1 MSDPTLSDPT
11 LEERIAA
18 IEAVEQIRTLK
29 HRYLR
34 ACDAKR
40 PDEFRDCFV
49 AAGASI
55 DYGPRIGR
63 FEDADAIAAVFAAI
77 ALKRVDG
84 RHVILD
90 MHHAGHPVIELTG
103 PGTARGAWS
112 LRMRQVDLERE
123 VERVSAIEYD
133 DRYQVEDGQWRIR
146 ASAVVV
152 LWSLSQP
159 LAEGFTIEES
169 FS

>member
-1 MSDPTLSDPT
+1 MDAPTLDERVAA
-11 LEERIAA
+11 LEA
-18 IEAVEQIRTLK
+18 IEQIRTLK

-40 PDEFRDCFV
+40 PDEFRECFV
-49 AAGASI
+49 AEGASI

-63 FEDADAIAAVFAAI
+63 FDDADAIAAVFAAI
-77 ALKRVDG
+77 ALKQVDG
-84 RHVILD
+84 RHVVLD

-103 PGTARGAWS
+103 PESAVGAWS
-112 LRMRQVDLERE
+112 LRMRQVDLERK

-133 DRYQVEDGQWRIR
+133 DRYEVEGGAWRIR
-146 ASAVVV
+146 SSAVRV
-152 LWSLSQP
+152 LWTLAQP
-159 LAEGFTIEES
+159 LADGFTIEES